1 MADVMKRA
9 KVAGKMGPEC
19 DSTVQNVLATFRRN
33 FLIQTVSDFK
43 AVLNQHKLKFEDV
56 WTEAIKNSGWDGLEG
71 CGLAKLSI
79 MREIGALDGTSF
91 FAFALSIYFR
101 KYHLVFTY
109 ARSPTHFDS
118 PHLL

>member
-1 MADVMKRA
+1 MADVMERA
-9 KVAGKMGPEC
+9 KVAGRMSGPEC
-19 DSTVQNVLATFRRN
+19 DSIVEKVLTNFRHSL
-33 FLIQTVSDFK
+33 LIQTVSDFK
-43 AVLNQHKLKFEDV
+43 AVLNQYKFEDV
-56 WTEAIKNSGWDGLEG
+56 WTDAIKNTGWDGLEG